1 MITYMMWLGSL
12 CYSCNVRQYPMI
24 YIVVICLILHNTC
37 KYPFSRQLLL
47 PNIISSVYVC
57 GHWAGYLILIWA
69 RRRMPARTHRPRQ
82 TTAGLLLP
90 ILEWQDVSTMKLW
103 TMLCPAATTN
113 CVGCHGP
120 RIASLSS
127 LRCCSI
133 WPKQTYGTVSR
144 IISPY

>member
-1 MITYMMWLGSL
+1 MTIPMITYMMWLGSL

-90 ILEWQDVSTMKLW
+90 ILEWQDVSTMRLW

-113 CVGCHGP
+113 CRPSSAMNSICD
-120 RIASLSS
+120 LSDVVVFAHNE
-127 LRCCSI
+127 LMA
-133 WPKQTYGTVSR
+133 PKDHK
-144 IISPY
+144 